1 MSNKILNIIFIL
13 FFSAVALW
21 GKGVTREEVE
31 NVEIRGNISI
41 PDYQIENILET
52 RETPN
57 SLSQFL
63 YGINPSLGSPP
74 VYFDSLTV
82 VKDAENITNF
92 YKTKGFFKA
101 KVGYKIFHKKDK
113 YVKILFV
120 IKEGARARIG
130 KVILNGFT
138 NLPKYFKNDIDDE
151 VKFDSTEFFDS
162 EKILAATKNITSI
175 LHNNGYLM
183 SSILNPKALIDTN
196 RNIVNLT
203 FTLKL
208 GSRIKVAD
216 VYVQNQSS
224 EENYVSKKL
233 ILEIADVHKGDWFD
247 ESRIQKGEVRLYRT
261 DLFNSSQI
269 NIGRV
274 DSVKDEVPV
283 KVVTSLK
290 PRNEVAPQ
298 LIANNEDNVFNL
310 GLAVGYSRRN
320 FWGGAR
326 KLNLQLS
333 ATAQDPLS
341 LVSNLSHIDSL
352 FYGYLDLRTTVSQP
366 LLFGKSI
373 FTKLQLYYTVQN
385 RRSEY
390 FSNIYGSR
398 LSFDFS
404 LPKKVY
410 FSGLT
415 AYMRAER
422 SVYQY
427 KESYIQNLFNS
438 FISNTHPNPAQQ
450 ATLDSLREV
459 NLANFKSV
467 GSNLYIA
474 IDAVKNATNDFV
486 FPTEGYTLFFH
497 LEDGN
502 NLLGAINSIF
512 SDKFSRP
519 RYIKVIANSTYYPEL
534 FSTYRS
540 TLGMRIRVGEIYLIG
555 GNRSDIP
562 LDERLYAG
570 GSNSVRG
577 WRNRE
582 LVPVNSSVNLQTT
595 NPHDLEAILL
605 RNFSPGG
612 FSLIE
617 GSVEFRSKLIGNF
630 GGVVFTDWGNSWI
643 DFKYFRWDEIAVAAG
658 VGFRYYTNFFP
669 IRFDLGFKVYDPD
682 YRKSFFKKRIIPE
695 TFSFHIGIGEAF

>member
-1 MSNKILNIIFIL
+1 MPNKIFNIVLMLIFSSTIL
-13 FFSAVALW
+13 LGESNSH
-21 GKGVTREEVE
+21 EEVG
-31 NVEIRGNISI
+31 NVIIVGNYSI
-41 PDYQIENILET
+41 PDYKIENFLET
-52 RETPN
+52 RESPN
-57 SLSQFL
+57 FLSRFL
-63 YGINPSLGSPP
+63 WGVNPSLGSAPI
-74 VYFDSLTV
+74 YFDSLTV
-82 VKDAENITNF
+82 VKDASSILNY

-101 KVGYKIFHKKDK
+101 KVNYKISHDNNFAD
-113 YVKILFV
+113 VTFI
-120 IKEGARARIG
+120 IKEGPRSRVK

-138 NLPKYFKNDIDDE
+138 DLPLFFRKEVNEE
-151 VKFDSTEFFDS
+151 VKFDTTQYFDS
-162 EKILAATKNITSI
+162 EKILTARKNIIGI
-175 LHNNGYLM
+175 LHNNGYLAAKL
-183 SSILNPKALIDTN
+183 LNQRVLIDTN
-196 RNIVNLT
+196 RNSVDINFTLSLGERIKISDVNIVN
-203 FTLKL
+203 
-208 GSRIKVAD
+208 
-216 VYVQNQSS
+216 QSN
-224 EENYVSKKL
+224 EKNYVSREL
-233 ILEIADVHKGDWFD
+233 ILKIADVHKGDWFD

-269 NIGRV
+269 NIGQV
-274 DSVKDEVPV
+274 DSLKKVVPV
-283 KVVTSLK
+283 RVLTFLK
-290 PRNEVAPQ
+290 PRNEVAPE

-320 FWGGAR
+320 FFGEAR

-333 ATAQDPLS
+333 ATAQDPIS
-341 LVSNLSHIDSL
+341 LISDISHIDSL
-352 FYGYLDLRTTVSQP
+352 FYGYLDLRTTISQP

-415 AYMRAER
+415 AYMRAEK
-422 SVYQY
+422 SEYQY
-427 KESYIQNLFNS
+427 KESYIKSLFDS
-438 FISNTHPNPAQQ
+438 FISNTHPTPAQQ

-467 GSNLYIA
+467 GSNLYLA
-474 IDAVKNATNDFV
+474 IDAVKNATNNFV
-486 FPTEGYTLFFH
+486 FPTKGYTLFLH
-497 LEDGN
+497 VEDGN

-512 SDKFSRP
+512 SDNFSRP
-519 RYIKVIANSTYYPEL
+519 RYVKVIANSTYYPEL
-534 FSTYRS
+534 LSTYKS
-540 TLGMRIRVGEIYLIG
+540 TLGMRLRVGEIYLIG

-617 GSVEFRSKLIGNF
+617 GSFEFRSKLIGNF
-630 GGVVFTDWGNSWI
+630 GGVVFADWGNSWI
-643 DFKYFRWDEIAVAAG
+643 DFKYFRWDEIAVAG
-658 VGFRYYTNFFP
+658 GIGFRYYTDFFP
-669 IRFDLGFKVYDPD
+669 IRFDLGFKVYDPN
-682 YRKSFFKKRIIPE
+682 YRKSFFKKRIFPE